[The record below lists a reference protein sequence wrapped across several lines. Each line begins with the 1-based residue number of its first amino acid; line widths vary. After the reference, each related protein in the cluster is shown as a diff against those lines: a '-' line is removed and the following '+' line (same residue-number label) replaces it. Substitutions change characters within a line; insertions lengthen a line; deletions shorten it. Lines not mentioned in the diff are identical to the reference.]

1 MTVSRPARLDEN
13 GGRETSVGGVFMAK
27 TILVPL
33 DGSTFAEHAVPVAM
47 ALARS
52 AGARLHLVQVHEVP
66 VVPTSPDLLVPYDA
80 QWDSALRQ
88 QEEEYLQSVANRIA
102 ERAGLQSRTELL
114 SGPAEM
120 ALATY
125 AREME
130 VDLVVMTTH
139 GRSGLSRMWLG
150 SVADGVIRR
159 SQVPVLLLR
168 PSHAELDYEE
178 ELRPAHILCPLD
190 GSELSRGIID
200 AALWIGGLSEARYT
214 LLRVTLPIP
223 LLRPQIVT
231 PESGNEARLMEEE
244 QSHVRAEME
253 QLAAPLRARGLQVE
267 TAVVSHG
274 VPAVAILDYAATHAV
289 DLIALATHGRGGWS
303 RLALG
308 SVADKVLRGS
318 MMPVLVY
325 RPPVPTD
332 EGNGVEN
339 GQGARSRA

>member
-1 MTVSRPARLDEN
+1 MS
-13 GGRETSVGGVFMAK
+13 K

-33 DGSTFAEHAVPVAM
+33 DGSTFAEHALPVATG
-47 ALARS
+47 LARAS
-52 AGARLHLVQVHEVP
+52 GGRLHLVQVHEVP

-80 QWDSALRQ
+80 QWDAALRQ
-88 QEEEYLQSVANRIA
+88 QEEEYLQSVANRVA
-102 ERAGLQSRTELL
+102 ERAGLQARTELL

-125 AREME
+125 AREMD

-150 SVADGVIRR
+150 SVAGGVIRR

-168 PSHAELDYEE
+168 PSHAEVDYDEDF
-178 ELRPAHILCPLD
+178 RPLHVLCPLD
-190 GSELSRGIID
+190 GSELSRGIVEP
-200 AALWIGGLSEARYT
+200 ALWLGGLSSARFT
-214 LLRVTLPIP
+214 FLRVTLPIP
-223 LLRPQIVT
+223 LLRPQVVS
-231 PESGNEARLMEEE
+231 PGAGAEERLLEEE
-244 QSHVRAEME
+244 QARAREEVE
-253 QLAAPLRARGLQVE
+253 QVAGPLRARGISVD
-267 TAVVSHG
+267 TDVVSHG

-325 RPPVPTD
+325 RPPVPAD
-332 EGNGVEN
+332 ESNG
-339 GQGARSRA
+339 G

>member
-1 MTVSRPARLDEN
+1 
-13 GGRETSVGGVFMAK
+13 MAK

-33 DGSTFAEHAVPVAM
+33 DGSTFAEHALPVASG
-47 ALARS
+47 LARAS
-52 AGARLHLVQVHEVP
+52 GGRLHLVQVHEVP

-88 QEEEYLQSVANRIA
+88 QEEEYLQSVANRVA
-102 ERAGLQSRTELL
+102 ERVGLQARTELL

-125 AREME
+125 AREMDI
-130 VDLVVMTTH
+130 DLVVMTTH

-150 SVADGVIRR
+150 SVADGVVRR

-168 PSHAELDYEE
+168 PSHAEVDYDEE
-178 ELRPAHILCPLD
+178 YRPLHILCPLD
-190 GSELSRGIID
+190 GSELSRGIVEP
-200 AALWIGGLSEARYT
+200 AQSLGGLSGARYT

-223 LLRPQIVT
+223 LLRPQFVVAA
-231 PESGNEARLMEEE
+231 GQADRLMEEE
-244 QSHVRAEME
+244 QARARTEVE
-253 QLAAPLRARGLQVE
+253 QVAGPMRARGLHVE

-274 VPAVAILDYAATHAV
+274 VPAVAILDYASTHAV

-318 MMPVLVY
+318 PMPVLIY
-325 RPPVPTD
+325 RPPVPE
-332 EGNGVEN
+332 EGNGAEN
-339 GQGARSRA
+339 GPGTEIHR

>member
-1 MTVSRPARLDEN
+1 
-13 GGRETSVGGVFMAK
+13 MAK

-33 DGSTFAEHAVPVAM
+33 DGSTFAEHALPVATG
-47 ALARS
+47 LARA
-52 AGARLHLVQVHEVP
+52 AGGRLHLVQVHEVP

-88 QEEEYLQSVANRIA
+88 QEEEYLQSAANRIA
-102 ERAGLQSRTELL
+102 ERAGLQARTELL

-125 AREME
+125 AREMD

-168 PSHAELDYEE
+168 PSHEEVDYDE
-178 ELRPAHILCPLD
+178 ELHPLHVLCPLD
-190 GSELSRGIID
+190 GSELSRGIIEP
-200 AALWIGGLSEARYT
+200 ALWLGGLSNARYT
-214 LLRVTLPIP
+214 LMRVTLPIP
-223 LLRPQIVT
+223 LLRPKFVA
-231 PESGNEARLMEEE
+231 PESGGEDRLTEEE
-244 QSHVRAEME
+244 QARAQAEVDE
-253 QLAAPLRARGLQVE
+253 VAAPLRERGLNVE
-267 TAVVSHG
+267 TTVASHG
-274 VPAVAILDYAATHAV
+274 VPAVAILEYAATHAV

-318 MMPVLVY
+318 MMPVLVF
-325 RPPVPTD
+325 RPPVPGG
-332 EGNGVEN
+332 EGNN
-339 GQGARSRA
+339 GGNG

>member
-1 MTVSRPARLDEN
+1 
-13 GGRETSVGGVFMAK
+13 MAK

-33 DGSTFAEHAVPVAM
+33 DGSTFAEHALPVATG
-47 ALARS
+47 LARAS
-52 AGARLHLVQVHEVP
+52 GGRLHLVQVHEVP

-88 QEEEYLQSVANRIA
+88 QEEEYLGSVANRVA
-102 ERAGLQSRTELL
+102 ERAGIQARTELL

-125 AREME
+125 AREMD

-168 PSHAELDYEE
+168 PSHAEVDYDE
-178 ELRPAHILCPLD
+178 ELRPLHILCPLD
-190 GSELSRGIID
+190 GSELSRGIIEP
-200 AALWIGGLSEARYT
+200 ALWLGGFSGARVT
-214 LLRVTLPIP
+214 LLRITLPIP
-223 LLRPQIVT
+223 LLRPQLIGPGAGREDVLT
-231 PESGNEARLMEEE
+231 EEE
-244 QSHVRAEME
+244 QARAREEVE
-253 QLAAPLRARGLQVE
+253 QVAAPLRARGVQVE

-318 MMPVLVY
+318 LMPVLVY
-325 RPPVPTD
+325 RPPVPG
-332 EGNGVEN
+332 EGNGADN
-339 GQGARSRA
+339 GQNG